1 MMDQPTHEPDAFT
14 WLTPDDQARLVAF
27 KAYAVNHPRLDE
39 VDMQLT
45 QAILEPAGFAH
56 VLVYGPSGVGKTT
69 MLQRVATR
77 LRGLCTP
84 MAAPQAW
91 WVTGLIVAIILATR
105 FALLAA
111 LRQPRAG
118 QLTWVAPRGLITVLL
133 FLAAAEHLALGE
145 FPFGTVLLVVLITS
159 TLVVLARRGEG
170 GALVARAETAKPAEP
185 Q

>member
-1 MMDQPTHEPDAFT
+1 
-14 WLTPDDQARLVAF
+14 
-27 KAYAVNHPRLDE
+27 
-39 VDMQLT
+39 
-45 QAILEPAGFAH
+45 
-56 VLVYGPSGVGKTT
+56 
-69 MLQRVATR
+69 
-77 LRGLCTP
+77 

-133 FLAAAEHLALGE
+133 FLAAAEHLALGA

-159 TLVVLARRGEG
+159 VLVVLARRGEDR
-170 GALVARAETAKPAEP
+170 ALLARAETAKPAEP